1 MKIVLAVLLVLA
13 TSSWA
18 QAPAAPIQTPVQGKC
33 SECGVVRTV
42 RAINKEER
50 PTAADNTRPSGLVAT
65 IPFGKDAGPPQL
77 GSSQKI
83 GRESVKISTRW
94 EVVVRLDDG
103 RFQVVMMDEEPDLRE
118 GDKVRIDEGRVARR
132 ED

>member
-1 MKIVLAVLLVLA
+1 MRIVLAVLLGLA
-13 TSSWA
+13 TSALAQSTPAPIPA
-18 QAPAAPIQTPVQGKC
+18 QAKC
-33 SECGVVRTV
+33 AECGVVRSV
-42 RAINKEER
+42 KAINKEER
-50 PTAADNTRPSGLVAT
+50 PTPADNTRPSGLVAT

-83 GRESVKISTRW
+83 GRESVKVSTRW

-103 RFQVVMMDEEPDLRE
+103 RFQVVMLDEEPDLRE
-118 GDKVRIDEGRVARR
+118 GDKVRVDEGRVARR